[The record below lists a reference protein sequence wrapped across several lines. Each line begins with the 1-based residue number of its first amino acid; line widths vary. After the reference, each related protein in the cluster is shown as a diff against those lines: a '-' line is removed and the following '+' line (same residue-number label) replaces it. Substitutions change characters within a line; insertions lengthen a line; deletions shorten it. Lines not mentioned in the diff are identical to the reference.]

1 MALCGGDPTVKR
13 TALALAAV
21 PAGNAS
27 ITLQAPAGA
36 KTKSWPDIRLHSQYP
51 IWNISKLMLL
61 Y

>member
-27 ITLQAPAGA
+27 ITLQAPAGSI
-36 KTKSWPDIRLHSQYP
+36 TKSWPDNRLHSEYP
-51 IWNISKLMLL
+51 LWN
-61 Y
+61 